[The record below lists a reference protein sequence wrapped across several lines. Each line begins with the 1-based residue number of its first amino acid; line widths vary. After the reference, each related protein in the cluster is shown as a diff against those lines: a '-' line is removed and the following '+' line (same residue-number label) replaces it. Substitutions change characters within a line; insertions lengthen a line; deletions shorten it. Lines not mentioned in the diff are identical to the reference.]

1 VVGIVLDDEVI
12 AVPEPV
18 VAEAGVVGSDG
29 EIKAAEPEAAG
40 AASGEV
46 PDVATADGAGE
57 ASVLPRMIEVV
68 VSVATTGVVADPFV
82 VGMDVRGVGVTS
94 AIVKVTVF
102 RGRMRRARWSGAV
115 GGNVSAAVTVM
126 LGEGY

>member
-1 VVGIVLDDEVI
+1 MVGIVIDDEVI

-18 VAEAGVVGSDG
+18 AAEADVVGSNG

-46 PDVATADGAGE
+46 PDVATADATGE
-57 ASVLPRMIEVV
+57 VSVRPRVIEVV
-68 VSVATTGVVADPFV
+68 VSVATAGVVADPFV

-102 RGRMRRARWSGAV
+102 RGRMRRAR
-115 GGNVSAAVTVM
+115 
-126 LGEGY
+126 

>member
-1 VVGIVLDDEVI
+1 
-12 AVPEPV
+12 
-18 VAEAGVVGSDG
+18 
-29 EIKAAEPEAAG
+29 
-40 AASGEV
+40 
-46 PDVATADGAGE
+46 
-57 ASVLPRMIEVV
+57 MIEVV
-68 VSVATTGVVADPFV
+68 VSVATAGVVADPFV

-115 GGNVSAAVTVM
+115 SGNVSAPVTVM